1 VCIQPSKLI
10 RDVADT
16 TYLSINTT
24 ESYAGIE
31 FCTGGAYGSHSDVTG
46 TGEKSSKNEIEVC
59 KWGAGVAGS
68 AQQSKLSGLT
78 LYSAKNN
85 LKKRTYSKPWMPKMA
100 LGITEQTYK
109 SKSRLKPAAVKNTYY
124 QGCVKHELAKK

>member
-1 VCIQPSKLI
+1 MRVLNFVL
-10 RDVADT
+10 VALT
-16 TYLSINTT
+16 AAI
-24 ESYAGIE
+24 
-31 FCTGGAYGSHSDVTG
+31 VTLPAQA
-46 TGEKSSKNEIEVC
+46 KNLSKNEIEVC

-68 AQQSKLSGLT
+68 AQQSKLSGVT
-78 LYSAKNN
+78 LYSAKSN